1 MIPDFDLVIS
11 NLHLYSICIR
21 VMHSCRLCRL
31 SYSVPF
37 MPLLLMGTLILLG
50 YGNHHNLVWLLSYVM
65 LTSHERFDSHIT
77 PPCFCWMPGVR
88 KCRQELKRLRE
99 VLIKL
104 REEETKLK
112 EKQGNEGRIRELFEE
127 QRTLRQEQ
135 RKLRIEEPTLLTER
149 KTFYEV
155 HGIPLEEDE
164 RKRPNNSD
172 FADADSGSNYDAVST
187 NFYNN
192 NDAGNCGGNDQVCAG
207 GEHYSYGHDE
217 RQVQRGHDNDSNGER
232 QGNSQ
237 GQPRMKV
244 YVRKVTA
251 SSDAETEAEEK
262 PESASVTEEKA
273 ANTDNAVA
281 APASES
287 DKSAG

>member
-1 MIPDFDLVIS
+1 MRFGS
-11 NLHLYSICIR
+11 
-21 VMHSCRLCRL
+21 RL
-31 SYSVPF
+31 SS
-37 MPLLLMGTLILLG
+37 
-50 YGNHHNLVWLLSYVM
+50 
-65 LTSHERFDSHIT
+65 
-77 PPCFCWMPGVR
+77 PCSCWMPGVR
-88 KCRQELKRLRE
+88 KCQQELKRLRE

-112 EKQGNEGRIRELFEE
+112 EKQGNEGRIKDLFEE
-127 QRTLRQEQ
+127 QRRLRQEQ
-135 RKLRIEEPTLLTER
+135 RKLRIEEPTLVTER
-149 KTFYEV
+149 KTFYKA

-172 FADADSGSNYDAVST
+172 FADADSGSNYDAVSS

-207 GEHYSYGHDE
+207 GEHYSYGLDE
-217 RQVQRGHDNDSNGER
+217 RQVERGHDNFSNER

-237 GQPRMKV
+237 GQPRMKKV
-244 YVRKVTA
+244 YMPKVKA
-251 SSDAETEAEEK
+251 SSNAETEVEEK
-262 PESASVTEEKA
+262 PESASMTEEKV
-273 ANTDNAVA
+273 ANTDNVVT